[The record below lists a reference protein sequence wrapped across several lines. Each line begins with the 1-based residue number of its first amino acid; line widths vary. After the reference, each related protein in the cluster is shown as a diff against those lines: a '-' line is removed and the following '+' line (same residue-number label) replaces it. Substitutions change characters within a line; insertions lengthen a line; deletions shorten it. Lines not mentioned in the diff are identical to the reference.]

1 MHLMFQLGRPKRSI
15 VKLFYTIY
23 RRFAESTTAKLVF
36 GELMKRYSARQRF
49 RAVRG
54 KLPGEFL
61 RRHSAQVDRLVSR
74 NFEVY
79 GWLIKNL

>member
-1 MHLMFQLGRPKRSI
+1 MHLIFQLGRPKRSI

-49 RAVRG
+49 RAVRESS
-54 KLPGEFL
+54 PESFYDDI
-61 RRHSAQVDRLVSR
+61 RPR
-74 NFEVY
+74 
-79 GWLIKNL
+79 